1 MTSHLEEGV
10 LQELLDGEIPSS
22 ELAPIQAHLAHCAEC
37 RARLDEARALG
48 AEADR
53 LIETIDLAEAP
64 LRVGS
69 RAQPPRPRVWIRNA
83 AWAATV
89 VIAAGTGYLARST
102 DSPKEQ
108 LPVPPAEEAKTAP
121 AAASPRA
128 DTTPPALDQPT
139 PVPVREKGA
148 PRGKVSGGVKP
159 ERSAVAS
166 EVRREPASSLTTTA
180 ALEKSS
186 ARRDTALALN
196 EIVTRG
202 VADAARP
209 AAPSQAGGVTAQK
222 ALALRAAPAAETV
235 NRLDEMTVVGA
246 ADKRAPHPVE
256 ITFPEALR
264 RLDGSLRLI
273 EGLVPLRLEV
283 LGVDVRVVYPLGSG
297 ELLLAQRLENGRLT
311 YRLQAPPGF
320 PADSLER
327 LRARV
332 HD

>member
-22 ELAPIQAHLAHCAEC
+22 ELAPIQAHLALCAEC

-53 LIETIDLAEAP
+53 LIETIDLAEPRLPAAP
-64 LRVGS
+64 RV
-69 RAQPPRPRVWIRNA
+69 QPARPRNWIRNV
-83 AWAATV
+83 AWAATL

-102 DSPKEQ
+102 DSLGKEQ
-108 LPVPPAEEAKTAP
+108 LPVPPAEEAKM
-121 AAASPRA
+121 AAASRQA
-128 DTTPPALDQPT
+128 DTTPPALDQPSPT
-139 PVPVREKGA
+139 RVRDKGA
-148 PRGKVSGGVKP
+148 ARGMISEGVKP
-159 ERSAVAS
+159 ERSAAAN
-166 EVRREPASSLTTTA
+166 EVRREPASSLTTA
-180 ALEKSS
+180 VALEKAS

-196 EIVTRG
+196 EIVTSG

-222 ALALRAAPAAETV
+222 ALALRAAPAASETV
-235 NRLDEMTVVGA
+235 NRLEEMTALGA
-246 ADKRAPHPVE
+246 ATRRAPYPVE
-256 ITFPEALR
+256 ITFPDALR

-297 ELLLAQRLENGRLT
+297 ELLLAQRLENGKLT